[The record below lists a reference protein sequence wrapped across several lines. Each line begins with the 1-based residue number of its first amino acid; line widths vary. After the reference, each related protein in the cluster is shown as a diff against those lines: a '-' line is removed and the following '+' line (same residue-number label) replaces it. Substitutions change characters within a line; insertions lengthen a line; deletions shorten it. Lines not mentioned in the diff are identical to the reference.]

1 MSRPC
6 AVPDGPRRLRI
17 LTLLDTLRPGGA
29 ERVAVTVAARLDRN
43 RFEPLVCVSRRES
56 WTPLRE
62 ILESADVPLITLD
75 RTHRA
80 ALWSWGPFVTLLRR
94 ARIDVLH
101 SHMFGSNV
109 WGTVFGRLMG
119 VPVVVAHEHGWSFE
133 RNPLR
138 YAVDRELIGRGAD
151 VLVAVSRADRARI
164 VELERVPTGKVRFI
178 PNRIVPLPPP
188 RLDLRSELGLPD
200 AAPVIGTL
208 TVLRPE
214 KALDVL
220 VEATALLRPQ
230 FPELRVLI
238 AGTGPDEERL
248 RSLIHARGLDR
259 TVLLLGFRANVADVL
274 ASLDVAIFTS
284 DREGSPLA
292 VIEAM
297 AAGKPIVATRVGG
310 IPALV
315 HDEEQA
321 LLAPPRD
328 APALAEA
335 VGRLLRDRELREQLG
350 RNAQQRQRHKF
361 DIEASVE
368 AVEDLYEQLFAA
380 SRRGRREAL
389 RGSAPYSAAGAARC
403 WRPLGRPATF
413 RGQQGGNET
422 DR

>member
-1 MSRPC
+1 M
-6 AVPDGPRRLRI
+6 
-17 LTLLDTLRPGGA
+17 TL
-29 ERVAVTVAARLDRN
+29 AAGLDRD
-43 RFEPLVCVSRRES
+43 RFEPLVCISRREPWS
-56 WTPLRE
+56 PLSE
-62 ILESADVPLITLD
+62 ILESADVPLVTLN

-80 ALWSWGPFVTLLRR
+80 ALWSWGPLVTLLRR
-94 ARIDVLH
+94 ERIDVLH
-101 SHMFGSNV
+101 AHMFGSNL

-151 VLVAVSRADRARI
+151 VLVAVSREDRTRI
-164 VELERVPTGKVRFI
+164 VELEGVPTGKVRLI
-178 PNRIVPLPPP
+178 PNRIMPLPPP
-188 RLDLRSELGLPD
+188 LLDLRAELGLPE

-220 VEATALLRPQ
+220 VEATALLTPQ
-230 FPELRVLI
+230 FPDLRVLV
-238 AGTGPDEERL
+238 AGTGPEEERL
-248 RSLIHARGLDR
+248 RSLIHQRGLDR
-259 TVLLLGFRANVADVL
+259 TVLLLGFRPNVADVL
-274 ASLDVAIFTS
+274 ASLDVAIFSS

-315 HDEEQA
+315 HDAEHA

-335 VGRLLRDRELREQLG
+335 VGRLLRDKDLREQLG
-350 RNAQQRQRHKF
+350 RNAQERQRREF
-361 DIEASVE
+361 DIESSVQ

-389 RGSAPYSAAGAARC
+389 RGR
-403 WRPLGRPATF
+403 LL
-413 RGQQGGNET
+413 
-422 DR
+422 